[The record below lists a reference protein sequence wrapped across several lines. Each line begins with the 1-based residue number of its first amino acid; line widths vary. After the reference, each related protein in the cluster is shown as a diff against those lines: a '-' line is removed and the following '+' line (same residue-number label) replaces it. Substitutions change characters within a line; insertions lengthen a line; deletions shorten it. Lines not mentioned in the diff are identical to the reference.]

1 MNYLIAIISAAVIAR
16 LAHSTTEMRNSSLSA
31 YIFAV
36 LYILA
41 RLAFPVSFGDH
52 CGEMIHLC
60 QLLFILSFFALF
72 SEGNSYCPTTLS
84 ESVNSFITFM
94 MPGIATLFLPML
106 FWFIPVYLCSQVML
120 RTLTPKSILAAGL
133 GILVPWAWKWGL
145 DGLQIFSIPDFRG
158 SVAPSFSPLWA
169 SIVLL
174 AIYIIG
180 VWHFYRKMYFDKS
193 HTRVVYQVIMFFGL
207 ATFIML
213 FILVLSM
220 GKDIVTP
227 GFLML
232 YFIAIIPT
240 TLLISR
246 MADRMI

>member
-1 MNYLIAIISAAVIAR
+1 M
-16 LAHSTTEMRNSSLSA
+16 
-31 YIFAV
+31 
-36 LYILA
+36 
-41 RLAFPVSFGDH
+41 
-52 CGEMIHLC
+52 
-60 QLLFILSFFALF
+60 
-72 SEGNSYCPTTLS
+72 
-84 ESVNSFITFM
+84 
-94 MPGIATLFLPML
+94 
-106 FWFIPVYLCSQVML
+106 
-120 RTLTPKSILAAGL
+120 
-133 GILVPWAWKWGL
+133 
-145 DGLQIFSIPDFRG
+145 
-158 SVAPSFSPLWA
+158 
-169 SIVLL
+169 
-174 AIYIIG
+174 IG

-232 YFIAIIPT
+232 YFVAIIPT